1 MLMVSA
7 VKSRPSHYEVL
18 GLAPTA
24 SEAEIAAAFAA
35 RMGPFGARP
44 WAAAAEM
51 SLAFETLRDPAKRR
65 AYDSALGLRLEP
77 AVQPRVWTMIPP
89 QPGAVTFARAA
100 PEQAERAV
108 APPPPPPPPVVEPA
122 RPEAPAV
129 PEPAA
134 AWDEPRFGVR
144 ERPAELRRAAAVVG
158 VLVLAAGGVG
168 IAAGLSAGG
177 EAGDVAAV
185 TVPLPDAKLKTE
197 VAAAAVAPVAKPAGE
212 RAEQPVR
219 PEPVEAPAESRP
231 EPRVASA
238 APPPS
243 NRIESIASGLVES
256 QPALADAV
264 ATPAPEA
271 VAAGLPLP
279 KSVIARTIDRIGFSC
294 GSVASASAVEGSAG
308 VFRIDCSSGQS
319 YRAAPVQ
326 GRYHFRRWSGE

>member
-1 MLMVSA
+1 
-7 VKSRPSHYEVL
+7 
-18 GLAPTA
+18 
-24 SEAEIAAAFAA
+24 
-35 RMGPFGARP
+35 
-44 WAAAAEM
+44 
-51 SLAFETLRDPAKRR
+51 
-65 AYDSALGLRLEP
+65 
-77 AVQPRVWTMIPP
+77 
-89 QPGAVTFARAA
+89 
-100 PEQAERAV
+100 
-108 APPPPPPPPVVEPA
+108 
-122 RPEAPAV
+122 
-129 PEPAA
+129 
-134 AWDEPRFGVR
+134 
-144 ERPAELRRAAAVVG
+144 

-177 EAGDVAAV
+177 EADDVAAV
-185 TVPLPDAKLKTE
+185 TVPLPDAKLRTE
-197 VAAAAVAPVAKPAGE
+197 VAAAAVAPVAKAAGE

-238 APPPS
+238 APPS
-243 NRIESIASGLVES
+243 NRIESFASGLVES

>member
-1 MLMVSA
+1 
-7 VKSRPSHYEVL
+7 
-18 GLAPTA
+18 
-24 SEAEIAAAFAA
+24 
-35 RMGPFGARP
+35 
-44 WAAAAEM
+44 
-51 SLAFETLRDPAKRR
+51 
-65 AYDSALGLRLEP
+65 
-77 AVQPRVWTMIPP
+77 
-89 QPGAVTFARAA
+89 
-100 PEQAERAV
+100 
-108 APPPPPPPPVVEPA
+108 
-122 RPEAPAV
+122 
-129 PEPAA
+129 
-134 AWDEPRFGVR
+134 
-144 ERPAELRRAAAVVG
+144 

-177 EAGDVAAV
+177 EAGGVAAV
-185 TVPLPDAKLKTE
+185 TVPLPDAKLKTK
-197 VAAAAVAPVAKPAGE
+197 VAAAAAPPAAKAGGE

-219 PEPVEAPAESRP
+219 PEPVEALAESRP

-243 NRIESIASGLVES
+243 DRIESIASGLVES

-264 ATPAPEA
+264 AAPAPEA

-326 GRYHFRRWSGE
+326 GRYHFRRWRGE